1 MLILE
6 EAKAIAMKEISD
18 LAQSGIDLIIDD
30 DHTIAKPYGWVFFFR
45 LRQDFDPNDINS
57 MVGGNGP
64 LVVRHNGKV
73 DRLPTF
79 GPPDEMIAAFE
90 KKHWLGLMVAR

>member
-18 LAQSGIDLIIDD
+18 VLQSGIDLVIDD

-45 LRQDFDPNDINS
+45 QRQHFDPNDINS

-64 LVVRHNGKV
+64 LVVRHNGKAY
-73 DRLPTF
+73 RLPTF
-79 GPPDEMIAAFE
+79 GPPKEMIAAFE
-90 KKHWLGLMVAR
+90 KKHWL